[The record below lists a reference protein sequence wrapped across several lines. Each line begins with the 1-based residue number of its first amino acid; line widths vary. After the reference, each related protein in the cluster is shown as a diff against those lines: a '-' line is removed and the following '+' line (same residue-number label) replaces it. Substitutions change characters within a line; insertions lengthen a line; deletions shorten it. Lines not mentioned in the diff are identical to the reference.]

1 MSRTYSAYQLAI
13 FNNVAEGRGH
23 TVVMARAGSG
33 KTTTIMEALNHVP
46 PECTTLMVAFNKSI
60 ADELRTR
67 APKDVDVLTLHAY
80 GNKAVYRAFGKT
92 RINGDKVMDMIHERW
107 TNEEMAFE
115 RKRLLQKLVSMSKSL
130 LIGQDGK
137 PGATYEEWIAE
148 DMRRVDGLL
157 DNPTFSLAMP
167 ADPEDRVRVCGQVL
181 ALLQECKTPN
191 GSIDFDDMIWLPVAL
206 NLPTWKYDRVFIDE
220 TQDLNPAQ
228 IELALR
234 AVKPKGRICAV
245 GDDKQA
251 IYAFRGA
258 DVNAIPNVIHR
269 LNAKVMPL
277 SVTYRCAKS
286 IVRAVKGL
294 VPDLEWSEFA
304 VEGEV
309 FRDTGVE
316 WMKKEAKAGDFILSR
331 VNAPLIGLCLAFLRE
346 GRKANIQGRDIGT
359 SLLAHVKRAGNKSV
373 AEFCVQVED
382 WRTAQCIRLAAK
394 GKDTQAVEDT
404 ADTLLA
410 LCDGAQSLNEVQARI
425 EALFSDGDDKNRIV
439 LSSTHKAKGLERDR
453 VFVLGD
459 TYCRRP
465 GNEEDNLYYVALTRA
480 RNTLHLVTKTGVGE
494 GVKDLSPMTDEVFA
508 ASVDHKAIDE
518 GVKKVAAE
526 LVKRRTNRGMG
537 AMRRAAKDGGD

>member
-1 MSRTYSAYQLAI
+1 MTTKTFSAYQLAI
-13 FNNVAEGRGH
+13 FNNVSDGRGH
-23 TVVMARAGSG
+23 TVVIARAGSG

-46 PECTTLMVAFNKSI
+46 PECSTLMVAFNKSI

-92 RINGDKVMDMIHERW
+92 RIDGDKVMGMIHEKW
-107 TNEEMAFE
+107 TNEEMSFE
-115 RKRLLQKLVSMSKSL
+115 RKRLLAKLVSMSKSL
-130 LIGQDGK
+130 LVGVN
-137 PGATYEEWIAE
+137 E
-148 DMRRVDGLL
+148 DAKTSYARVDGLL
-157 DNPTFSLAMP
+157 DSPAFSLAMP
-167 ADPEDRVRVCGQVL
+167 TDTEDRVRVCSQVL
-181 ALLQECKTPN
+181 QLLDECKDPK
-191 GSIDFDDMIWLPVAL
+191 GVIDFDDMIWLPVAL
-206 NLPTWKYDRVFIDE
+206 NLSTWKYDRVFIDE

-234 AVKPKGRICAV
+234 AVRTKGRICAV

-258 DVNAIPNVIHR
+258 DVNAIPNVISR

-309 FRDTGVE
+309 FRETSFE
-316 WMKKEAKAGDFILSR
+316 FMKREAKAGDFILSR

-346 GRKANIQGRDIGT
+346 GRQANIQGRDIGT

-373 AEFCVQVED
+373 AEFCTQVDD
-382 WRTAQCIRLAAK
+382 WRTGQCIRLAAK
-394 GKDTQAVEDT
+394 GKDTQAVDDT

-459 TYCRRP
+459 TYRRRE
-465 GNEEDNLYYVALTRA
+465 GSEEDNLYYVALTRA
-480 RNTLHLVTKTGVGE
+480 RHTLHLVTKAGVDKGAQDSAPVEASHGE
-494 GVKDLSPMTDEVFA
+494 IPMVRTMELPSA
-508 ASVDHKAIDE
+508 ATTFDAPRA
-518 GVKKVAAE
+518 KKI
-526 LVKRRTNRGMG
+526 TRGMG
-537 AMRRAAKDGGD
+537 AMRRAAKDGD